1 MVIRKKTRAQ
11 GSQERLLKLLFPD
24 LLPKTRTKALIRPD
38 LSSKE
43 EETELLAQIA
53 SLAAGLAMNSEER
66 QERIAT
72 ISFF

>member
-1 MVIRKKTRAQ
+1 V
-11 GSQERLLKLLFPD
+11 ERLKPRD
-24 LLPKTRTKALIRPD
+24 KVPD